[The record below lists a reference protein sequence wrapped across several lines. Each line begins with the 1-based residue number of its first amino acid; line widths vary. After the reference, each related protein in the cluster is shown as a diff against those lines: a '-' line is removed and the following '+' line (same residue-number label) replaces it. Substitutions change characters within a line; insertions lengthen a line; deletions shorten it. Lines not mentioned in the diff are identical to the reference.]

1 MDFNFETSSSP
12 QEGNNNNEFGSSQPQ
27 TESKINNDD
36 FLNMD
41 FQTSPQQPQE
51 NTKLE
56 DMLNM
61 NFQPPSD
68 QQSPPKNDNLL
79 NMGMDL
85 NMNNNFQN
93 SVGID
98 SAEQKRLDDRK
109 KEADIRRE
117 KINEKIKKESELR
130 EEIIKKAREYMVEFE
145 EKRQEMIAKR
155 RKELETKNSEVN
167 NNQTGSNNADSWG
180 RVNSNIDMKDSE
192 YKGSKDVQRMRE
204 AMMNRTNDSNS
215 EPLQKFFG

>member
-1 MDFNFETSSSP
+1 MIVISAESLLCKHIVLCGSAEFNT
-12 QEGNNNNEFGSSQPQ
+12 
-27 TESKINNDD
+27 
-36 FLNMD
+36 
-41 FQTSPQQPQE
+41 
-51 NTKLE
+51 
-56 DMLNM
+56 
-61 NFQPPSD
+61 
-68 QQSPPKNDNLL
+68 LL
-79 NMGMDL
+79 GMDL

-167 NNQTGSNNADSWG
+167 NNQTGS
-180 RVNSNIDMKDSE
+180 K
-192 YKGSKDVQRMRE
+192 
-204 AMMNRTNDSNS
+204 
-215 EPLQKFFG
+215 